1 LYPPWFFPLFL
12 SAALRPPHSGAFF
25 MSNQFTSR
33 SKSSSGFTL
42 IELLVVIAI
51 IAVLIAL
58 LLPAVQAA
66 REAAR
71 RIQCTNNL
79 KQIGLA
85 MFNYESAMGSLPPG
99 FKESAYGTWT
109 VFVLP
114 FIEGNNT
121 FNAWNFIGISGAGL
135 TDFQYKG
142 AVNTTVSMSRI
153 LAYTCPSDSTTL
165 SLGNIPNY
173 NYAVNFG
180 NCDMPQNNLTSIGGQ
195 PFLGAP
201 FADLCPPPPAILP
214 GGIASGGTTNGS
226 YGVFGFRDITDGTSN
241 TMLAAEVIQ
250 GQGSNAQPDLRG
262 YTMWSQAAAFE
273 TILAPNS
280 TFPDNLYTTGFCN
293 YPFAN
298 NPPCTNGTYT
308 NSTPQTTLT
317 FGSRSRHPGGVNS
330 VFGDGSVKFI
340 KNSINIATWRALSTT
355 KGGEIVSSDA
365 Y

>member
-1 LYPPWFFPLFL
+1 MNSRVL
-12 SAALRPPHSGAFF
+12 ARPKPA
-25 MSNQFTSR
+25 R
-33 SKSSSGFTL
+33 GFTL

-135 TDFQYKG
+135 TAFQYKG
-142 AVNTTVSMSRI
+142 AVNTTVSMTRI
-153 LAYTCPSDSTTL
+153 LAYTCPSDTATL
-165 SLGNIPNY
+165 SLDSIPAY

-180 NCDMPQNNLTSIGGQ
+180 NCDLAQNNLTSIGGW
-195 PFLGAP
+195 PFMGAP
-201 FADLCPPPPAILP
+201 FADLCPPPPALLP
-214 GGIASGGTTNGS
+214 GGFTSGGTTNGS

-250 GQGSNAQPDLRG
+250 GQGGPGMPDLRG

-273 TILAPNS
+273 TILGPNS
-280 TFPDNLYTTGFCN
+280 TLPDNIYTAGYCN
-293 YPFAN
+293 YPYQN

-308 NSTPQTTLT
+308 SATPLTCLT
-317 FGSRSRHPGGVNS
+317 FGSRGRHPGGVNS

-340 KNSINIATWRALSTT
+340 KNSISLVTWRALSTT
-355 KGGEIVSSDA
+355 KGGEIISSDS

>member
-1 LYPPWFFPLFL
+1 
-12 SAALRPPHSGAFF
+12 
-25 MSNQFTSR
+25 MSNPFVAR
-33 SKSSSGFTL
+33 SKPSRGFTL

-99 FKESAYGTWT
+99 VKESAYGTWT

-114 FIEGNNT
+114 FIEGTNI
-121 FNAWNFIGISGAGL
+121 FNAWNFNGVSGAGL
-135 TDFQYKG
+135 TAFQYKG
-142 AVNTTVSMSRI
+142 AVNTTVSMTRI
-153 LAYTCPSDSTTL
+153 LAYTCPSDSPTL
-165 SLGNIPNY
+165 SLASIPNY

-180 NCDMPQNNLTSIGGQ
+180 NTDTEQNNQTAIGGQ

-201 FADLCPPPPAILP
+201 FADLCPPPPAVLP

-226 YGVFGFRDITDGTSN
+226 WGVFGFRDITDGTSN

-250 GQGSNAQPDLRG
+250 GQGGASLPDLRG
-262 YTMWSQAAAFE
+262 YTMWSEGSAFE

-280 TFPDNLYTTGFCN
+280 TFPDNLYTTGYCN
-293 YPFAN
+293 YPYQN

-308 NSTPQTTLT
+308 NTTPLTSLTLA
-317 FGSRSRHPGGVNS
+317 SRSRHPGGVLS
-330 VFGDGSVKFI
+330 LFGDGTVKFI
-340 KNSINIATWRALSTT
+340 KNSISLPTWRALSTT